1 MTTDDKIMP
10 MSIRASF
17 TGPRRHLDFVLP
29 GFLRGTIGL
38 LVGAGGSGKSFIA
51 LQSAI
56 SRAVGEDVFGIW
68 RQPIAQGRTL
78 ILSVEDCEEILH
90 NRLHEIGTHLS
101 SDQWDLVDAN
111 LEVMPIFG
119 RAFRIAERNGNRV
132 QISWLMNE
140 LCNYVRE
147 HRFSLLIIDTLNRSL
162 GGLDEN
168 SNADM
173 GEMLAVL
180 EWVCREANTAILLQH
195 HANKGSVR
203 DGSTDQAAARGASAL
218 VDNARWA
225 GVMAGMSDSELK
237 GFDIAAN
244 DRRSWVK
251 LDLPKLNY
259 SASEQIKWLRRVE
272 GGVLVG
278 DEPQTMD
285 KKVINGSHGRF

>member
-1 MTTDDKIMP
+1 MSSDYKIMP

-17 TGPRRHLDFVLP
+17 QGPKRHLDFVLP

-38 LVGAGGSGKSFIA
+38 LVGAGGSGKSFLA

-56 SRAVGEDVFGIW
+56 SRAIGEDVFGIW

-78 ILSVEDCEEILH
+78 ILSVEDGEDIIH
-90 NRLHEIGTHLS
+90 NRLHEIGTHLTS
-101 SDQWDLVDAN
+101 EMWDLVDSN
-111 LEVMPIFG
+111 LEIMPMFG
-119 RAFRIAERNGNRV
+119 RSFRIAERTGDRIL
-132 QISWLMNE
+132 ISYLMEE
-140 LCNYVRE
+140 LCNYVKS
-147 HRFSLLIIDTLNRSL
+147 HGFSLIIIDTLNRSL

-168 SNADM
+168 SNGEM

-180 EWVCREANTAILLQH
+180 EWVCREANTAILLLH
-195 HANKGSVR
+195 HANKLSVR
-203 DGSTDQAAARGASAL
+203 DGATDQAAARGASAL

-225 GVMAGMSDSELK
+225 GVMAGMSDTELK
-237 GFDIAAN
+237 GFDIAAD

-278 DEPQTMD
+278 DEPPIAG
-285 KKVINGSHGRF
+285 KKVGGGNHGSF